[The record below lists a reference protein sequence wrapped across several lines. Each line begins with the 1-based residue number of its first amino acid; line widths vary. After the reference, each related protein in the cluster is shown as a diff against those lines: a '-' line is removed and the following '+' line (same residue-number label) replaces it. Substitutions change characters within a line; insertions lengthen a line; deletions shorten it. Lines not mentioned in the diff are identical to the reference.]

1 MLVLQKLGV
10 YKAHFIAHD
19 MGDSVL
25 TTLLTRYQ
33 RNVLWNQDFANL
45 FESVVF
51 SNGGMQSDL
60 INFKVTQKLLLIP
73 GINKWIAK
81 ISPTRLG

>member
-1 MLVLQKLGV
+1 VLQQLGV

-33 RNVLWNQDFANL
+33 RNVLWNQDFENL
-45 FESVVF
+45 FQSVIF
-51 SNGGMQSDL
+51 TNGGMQKDF
-60 INFKVTQKLLLIP
+60 IKFKVMQSLLLISP
-73 GINKWIAK
+73 INKLFAENLAG
-81 ISPTRLG
+81 TRFV